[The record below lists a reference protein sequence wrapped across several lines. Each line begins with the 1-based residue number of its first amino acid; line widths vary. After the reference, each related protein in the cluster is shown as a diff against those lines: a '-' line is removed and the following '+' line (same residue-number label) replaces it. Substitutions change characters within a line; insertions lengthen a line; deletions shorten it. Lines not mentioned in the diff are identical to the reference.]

1 MKNILFALAAFLIA
15 GAATAKLPAPSDEA
29 KAKAADTQ
37 AKTAHGAKVAAYQLC
52 LSQDKVVAKFADKTR
67 AVPAEPCA
75 NPGPFVPAIAAVAAV
90 APVTA
95 AVPAVAP
102 VVAVKK

>member
-1 MKNILFALAAFLIA
+1 MKNILFALVAFSIA
-15 GAATAKLPAPSDEA
+15 GAATAKLPALSDEA
-29 KAKAADTQ
+29 KAKAAETQ
-37 AKTAHGAKVAAYQLC
+37 AKAAHGTKVAAYQLC
-52 LSQDKVVAKFADKTR
+52 LSQDKVVAKFADKAR

-75 NPGPFVPAIAAVAAV
+75 NPGPFVPVPAA
-90 APVTA
+90 A

>member
-1 MKNILFALAAFLIA
+1 MKNILFALAAISIA

-37 AKTAHGAKVAAYQLC
+37 AKAAHGAKVAAYQLC
-52 LSQDKVVAKFADKTR
+52 LSQEKVVAKFADKTR
-67 AVPAEPCA
+67 AVPSEPCA
-75 NPGPFVPAIAAVAAV
+75 NPGPFVPAIVAVSAV
-90 APVTA
+90 APA
-95 AVPAVAP
+95 AAVVPAVAP